1 MTVFLIKSSTS
12 LKQGQ
17 ESVLAFAQSI
27 VLRLLANFIPRKVR
41 HPMTRSALVFALRF
55 GALVMLIVGSV
66 HAQDLAANWQGSFR
80 ENGEQRRVVLEIAK
94 GDAGTWKAVGC
105 FIEFLHDPAKVDS
118 FAVNGSSVE
127 LKLNEGKGLLAG
139 VVAAGGGEIS
149 GTWTWDGQ
157 TEPLVL
163 RRAGGET
170 AWKVPFDY
178 QYHMK
183 DVTYLRPTKD
193 EARIAFTPKLAVDYM
208 EQGALA
214 WTGDWKCVA
223 CHTNGSYMVVR
234 PLMTERLGP
243 PQKALRDFFVGTLN
257 EELATDE
264 KDLKP
269 EYDSTQAVYVAAGLA
284 IWDAHVTHK
293 LSADTA
299 EALGMMFRV
308 QRADGDWTIS
318 DDNNPPLESNRYQLA
333 TVAARA
339 VGNAPEWEAAQRGT
353 AVGAKIELL
362 KSYLRAE
369 RKLQGDYDRVDL
381 LWAAAEWPGLL
392 DDGQKQDLVAMILKH
407 QQADGGW
414 SIRTFA
420 KPEEWGKGNRAEK
433 LRAEVELSE
442 PPSDGHMT
450 GLALIALRSAGVAA
464 GDARVQRGVAWLL
477 KNQRASGRWYT
488 RSLNRDGWQF
498 ITYSGTVYPLLAL
511 EMCGALPAPGVAKT
525 AVARR

>member
-1 MTVFLIKSSTS
+1 MKRF
-12 LKQGQ
+12 
-17 ESVLAFAQSI
+17 
-27 VLRLLANFIPRKVR
+27 VLRL
-41 HPMTRSALVFALRF
+41 
-55 GALVMLIVGSV
+55 GALAVLTVCAS
-66 HAQDLAANWQGSFR
+66 HAQDFAANWQGSFR
-80 ENGEQRRVVLEIAK
+80 DNGEDRRVVVQISRD
-94 GDAGTWKAVGC
+94 DAGAWKAAAC
-105 FIEFLHDPAKVDS
+105 FIEFLHDPAKVDL
-118 FAVNGSSVE
+118 FAVTGSGVQ
-127 LKLNEGKGLLAG
+127 LKVNEGKGLFAG
-139 VVAAGGGEIS
+139 TVAADRSAIS
-149 GTWTWDGQ
+149 GTWTWNGQ
-157 TEPLVL
+157 TMPMVL
-163 RRAGGET
+163 RRASGET
-170 AWKVPFDY
+170 AWAVPFQY
-178 QYHMK
+178 QYHRK

-193 EARIAFTPKLAVDYM
+193 ETRIAFTPKLAVDYM

-234 PLMTERLGP
+234 PLMTERLGA

-293 LSADTA
+293 LSSDTA
-299 EALGMMFRV
+299 EALGMMFRL

-339 VGNAPEWEAAQRGT
+339 VGNAPEWEVAQRGT
-353 AVGAKIELL
+353 LVGAKIDLL
-362 KSYLRAE
+362 KSYLRAQ

-381 LWAAAEWPGLL
+381 LWAPTEWPGLL
-392 DDGQKQDLVAMILKH
+392 DDTEKQEMVAMILRH
-407 QQADGGW
+407 QLGDGGW

-420 KPEEWGKGNRAEK
+420 TPEEWGKGNRAEK
-433 LRAEVELSE
+433 LRAEVEFTNPPSE
-442 PPSDGHMT
+442 LASDGHMT
-450 GLALIALRSAGVAA
+450 GLALIALRKAGVAA
-464 GDARVQRGVAWLL
+464 TDERVRRGVAWL
-477 KNQRASGRWYT
+477 KANQRASGRWYT

-511 EMCGALPAPGVAKT
+511 EMCGELAPAVRQTALARPVAG
-525 AVARR
+525 R